1 MGSTEERKRLAREY
15 KQAPAEG
22 AVIAYVC
29 APSGKRLVIGCPDL
43 KAQQNRF
50 AFSVATDSCI
60 LAKLADDWRQH
71 GARSFSLVVLE
82 EVKQG
87 ETQERREFLSDLETF
102 AGLWREKYT
111 KEELY

>member
-29 APSGKRLVIGCPDL
+29 APSGKRLVMSCPDL

-60 LAKLADDWRQH
+60 LAKLSADWKQF
-71 GARSFSLVVLE
+71 GARSFSLSVLE
-82 EVKQG
+82 EVKQS
-87 ETQERREFLSDLETF
+87 ETQERRAFLSDLETL
-102 AGLWREKYT
+102 AALWREKYSE
-111 KEELY
+111 EELY